1 VKCTLSDCLGV
12 CAGGPIL
19 VVYPDGT
26 WYHHVDDALL
36 ERIVNEHLMAD
47 QPVEAHIFHRLGAA
61 GGEPPEAAPRVYAPD
76 HSDDAAVE
84 PPPAGTQL
92 GSTPEAMARRLA
104 ARTARK
110 QKGLLIVYTGQGKGK
125 TTAALGV
132 VLRAWGREM
141 RVGGVQ
147 FFKHANA
154 NFGELRA
161 LAKMQVELTPM
172 GDGFTWTSRAMDVT
186 QAKAL
191 HGWELAKQRIASGA
205 FDIFLLDEFTYL
217 LHFGWLETAEVLAW
231 IAAHKPPM
239 LHLMI
244 TGRDAPRALIEAADL
259 VTEMREIKHP
269 LHTQG
274 IRAQK
279 GIEF

>member
-1 VKCTLSDCLGV
+1 
-12 CAGGPIL
+12 
-19 VVYPDGT
+19 
-26 WYHHVDDALL
+26 VDDALL
-36 ERIVNEHLMAD
+36 ERIVTEHLLAD
-47 QPVEAHIFHRLGAA
+47 QPVEAHIFHRLGAD
-61 GGEPPEAAPRVYAPD
+61 GVVPPEADPPVYAPD
-76 HSDDAAVE
+76 YSSDADDTDQA
-84 PPPAGTQL
+84 PAGTQL
-92 GSTPEAMARRLA
+92 GSTPEAIARRQA
-104 ARTARK
+104 ARTTRT

-125 TTAALGV
+125 TTAALGM

-147 FFKHANA
+147 FFKHTNA
-154 NFGELRA
+154 TFGELRA

-172 GDGFTWTSRAMDVT
+172 GDGFTWTSRDLDAT

-231 IAAHKPPM
+231 IAAHKPPL
-239 LHLMI
+239 LHLII

-259 VTEMREIKHP
+259 VTEMREVKHP

>member
-1 VKCTLSDCLGV
+1 V

-36 ERIVNEHLMAD
+36 ERIITEHLLND
-47 QPVEAHIFHRLGAA
+47 QPVEAPIFHRLGAED
-61 GGEPPEAAPRVYAPD
+61 GVPPDVASPVYAPD
-76 HSDDAAVE
+76 HSGDDEAVD
-84 PPPAGTQL
+84 PAPAGTQL
-92 GSTPEAMARRLA
+92 GSTPEAIARRQA
-104 ARTARK
+104 ARIARF

-125 TTAALGV
+125 TTAALGT

-147 FFKHANA
+147 FFKHTHAT
-154 NFGELRA
+154 FGALRA

-172 GDGFTWTSRAMDVT
+172 GDGFTWTSRDLDAT

-191 HGWELAKQRIASGA
+191 HGWELAKQHIASGA
-205 FDIFLLDEFTYL
+205 FDVFLLDEFTYL

-239 LHLMI
+239 LHLII
-244 TGRDAPRALIEAADL
+244 TGRDAPRALLEAADL
-259 VTEMREIKHP
+259 VTEMREVKHP

>member
-1 VKCTLSDCLGV
+1 V

-36 ERIVNEHLMAD
+36 ERIITEHLLAD
-47 QPVEAHIFHRLGAA
+47 QPLEEHIFHRLGAEESA
-61 GGEPPEAAPRVYAPD
+61 PPEAAPPVYAPD
-76 HSDDAAVE
+76 YSGDDDAADQAS
-84 PPPAGTQL
+84 AGTQL

-104 ARTARK
+104 ARAARR

-132 VLRAWGREM
+132 LLRAWGREM
-141 RVGGVQ
+141 RGGGVQ

-154 NFGELRA
+154 TFGELRA

-172 GDGFTWTSRAMDVT
+172 GDGFTWTSRDLDVT

-191 HGWELAKQRIASGA
+191 HGWDLAKQRIASGA
-205 FDIFLLDEFTYL
+205 FDVFLLDEFTYL
-217 LHFGWLETAEVLAW
+217 LHFGWLDTAEVLAW
-231 IAAHKPPM
+231 LAAHKPPM
-239 LHLMI
+239 LHLII